1 MTLTKSA
8 EEYDRI
14 KDGLVD
20 GTLDPE
26 TISFADWL
34 HVSFLT
40 LYHASEELHSEPKIV
55 HKGNVFHLHVCVQG
69 VVPAQQIEKLK
80 NKV

>member
-8 EEYDRI
+8 EEYERI

-26 TISFADWL
+26 SITFADWL
-34 HVSFLT
+34 QVSFLT
-40 LYHASEELHSEPKIV
+40 LYNASEELHSEPKIV
-55 HKGNVFHLHVCVQG
+55 HKGNVYHLHVCVQG
-69 VVPAQQIEKLK
+69 VIPAQPVEALQ